1 MKYLKISVATAEEN
15 LGYAC
20 HILESKRRR
29 KERAARPTAYMN
41 DSMKAP
47 SQIGRFKILGELGDG
62 PLGVVYLASDPKRES
77 RVAIRV
83 LKSRADSGGNR
94 AEALEEIRT
103 IIKLQHPHIVPLC
116 EVGEYE
122 KRPYLVFGYVEGS
135 TLRDLM
141 QKEAPLSNPRAGR
154 LMQQIVAGM
163 VDAHEKGVV
172 HRALRPSSI
181 LIEQEDHPHIMDF
194 GVSLLSNGASES
206 DSCHAGTPCY
216 LSPEQVTGK
225 TIGPQTDIFAL
236 GLILYEM
243 LVGESAI
250 AAENLLAASHK
261 ISQESIQ
268 RPSSKNPD
276 VDAAL
281 DAVVS
286 RAVAKEPAERYANV
300 SEMKTALDAYL
311 ASDHGST
318 ADPQTESHSTLE
330 FLLRR
335 IRHKS
340 DFPSF
345 SRNIMEINKRAS
357 NSGNNYSSAL
367 ELAKVIL
374 KDYSLTS
381 KLLKLV
387 NSAFYGQFART
398 VSTISRAVVVL
409 GFEQVRLAAT
419 SLILFEHLRNKS
431 QALEL
436 KDAAISSF
444 MSGIIAKELAAQAEV
459 KEVEEVFICS
469 MLHNL
474 GQHLTLFYFPEEY
487 ARITNLTAQKGLD
500 EDAASRAVLG
510 ISYEDLG
517 IGIAK
522 TWKFPDKIVRSMRSL
537 PKGRTKRAQSTEEKL
552 QSLAGFSNELCS
564 VIATKGGKE
573 RDNALTSLLSRYENS
588 VPLTPNQIS
597 RLLQGAWEKVEGY
610 SDILGIDS
618 KKSPFLRQVATH
630 AKAQEETDLPE
641 AKAAQPAVQKEEVS
655 PQSCQEIVI
664 QEQIADTEE
673 GKDAESI
680 LIGGIQEVTNTLLEE
695 YRLNDVLTML
705 LETMYRGFRFQR
717 VILCFRDKNHMRM
730 GARLGFGKDIDQIME
745 RFTFKIENNSDV
757 FNLALQK
764 VKDLSI
770 EDATDERIRRGI
782 PTWFSEIISSPAF
795 VLYPI
800 NVNKIPLGLIY
811 ADRETKGP
819 VITGNQLKL
828 MKTLCNQA
836 ILAIRQMKHSA

>member
-1 MKYLKISVATAEEN
+1 
-15 LGYAC
+15 
-20 HILESKRRR
+20 
-29 KERAARPTAYMN
+29 MN
-41 DSMKAP
+41 NSMKAP
-47 SQIGRFKILGELGDG
+47 SQIGRFKILGELGEG
-62 PLGVVYLASDPKRES
+62 PLGVVYLASDPQRES

-83 LKSRADSGGNR
+83 LQSRADSGGNR
-94 AEALEEIRT
+94 MDALEEIRT
-103 IIKLQHPHIVPLC
+103 ISKLQHPHIVPLH

-141 QKEAPLSNPRAGR
+141 QKEAPLSSLRAGR
-154 LMQQIVAGM
+154 LMHRIAEGM
-163 VDAHEKGVV
+163 ADAHEKGVV

-181 LIEQEDHPHIMDF
+181 LIGQEDHPHIMDF
-194 GVSLLSNGASES
+194 GVSLLNNGASES
-206 DSCHAGTPCY
+206 EACHAGTPCY

-236 GLILYEM
+236 GLIFYEM

-250 AAENLLAASHK
+250 AAENLFAASHK
-261 ISQESIQ
+261 ISHESIQ

-276 VDAAL
+276 VDAEL

-286 RAVAKEPAERYANV
+286 RAVMKEPQERYADV

-311 ASDHGST
+311 AADHGST
-318 ADPQTESHSTLE
+318 ANPQTESHSTLE

-357 NSGNNYSSAL
+357 NSGTNYSSAL
-367 ELAKVIL
+367 GLAKVIL

-398 VSTISRAVVVL
+398 VTTISRAVVVL

-444 MSGIIAKELAAQAEV
+444 MSGIIAKDLAAKADV
-459 KEVEEVFICS
+459 KEVEELFICS

-474 GQHLTLFYFPEEY
+474 GQHLALFYFPEEY
-487 ARITNLTAQKGLD
+487 GRITNLTAQKGLE

-517 IGIAK
+517 IGVAK
-522 TWKFPDKIVRSMRSL
+522 TWEFPDKIVQSMRSL
-537 PKGRTKRAQSTEEKL
+537 PKGKIKRAKSAAEKL
-552 QSLAGFSNELCS
+552 QSLAGFSNELCAI
-564 VIATKGGKE
+564 IATKGGKE
-573 RDNALTSLLSRYENS
+573 RDSALAALLSRYES
-588 VPLTPNQIS
+588 TVPVSESQIS

-610 SDILGIDS
+610 SDILGIDP

-630 AKAQEETDLPE
+630 AKAQKDTALPE
-641 AKAAQPAVQKEEVS
+641 DKDAKPAVQKEEVT
-655 PQSCQEIVI
+655 PERCPEIVI
-664 QEQIADTEE
+664 EEHIADTEE

-680 LIGGIQEVTNTLLEE
+680 LISGIQEVTNTLLED
-695 YRLNDVLTML
+695 YALNDVLTML
-705 LETMYRGFRFQR
+705 LETMYRGFGFQR
-717 VILCFRDKNHMRM
+717 VILCFRDKNNMRM
-730 GARLGFGKDIDQIME
+730 GARLGFGNDIDRIIE
-745 RFTFKIENNSDV
+745 RFSFKIEDTSDV

-764 VKDLSI
+764 MKDLSI
-770 EDATDERIRRGI
+770 EDANDERIRRGI
-782 PTWFSEIISSPAF
+782 PEWFAEIISSPAF

-800 NVNKIPLGLIY
+800 NVGKIPLGLIY

-836 ILAIRQMKHSA
+836 ILAIKQMKQSA